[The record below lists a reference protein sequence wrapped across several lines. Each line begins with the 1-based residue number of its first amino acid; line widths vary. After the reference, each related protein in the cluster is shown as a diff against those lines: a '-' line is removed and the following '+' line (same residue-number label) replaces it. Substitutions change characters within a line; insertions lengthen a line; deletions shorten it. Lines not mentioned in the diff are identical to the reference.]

1 MHSLK
6 PLTPL
11 GGTTPRRDEYPGLIL
26 MENPDWA
33 MASVAARAGSV
44 KKLASAFTTFAQ
56 GKLAAVESI
65 DNSGKITN
73 FWTAPD
79 QWMVMAP
86 FASHESLA
94 ADLKAALGNTAAVVE
109 QTDGWCRFDLSGAHA
124 VNTLER
130 LSAANSRRMQANR
143 VCRTQIDHLGCFML
157 CHKAG
162 QDFSILGPRSAA
174 ASLHHAL
181 TTAAISIA

>member
-11 GGTTPRRDEYPGLIL
+11 GGTAPRRDEFAGLTL
-26 MENPDWA
+26 VENPDWA

-44 KKLASAFTTFAQ
+44 RKLASAFTSFAQ
-56 GKLAAVESI
+56 GKLAAVEAI
-65 DNSGKITN
+65 DSSGNIIN

-79 QWMVMAP
+79 QWMVTAP
-86 FASHESLA
+86 FASHENLA
-94 ADLKAALGNTAAVVE
+94 ADLKSALGDTASVVE
-109 QTDGWCRFDLSGAHA
+109 QTDGWCRFDLTGTY
-124 VNTLER
+124 VVDTLER
-130 LSAANSRRMQANR
+130 LSAANSRRMPANR

-174 ASLHHAL
+174 RSLHHAL
-181 TTAAISIA
+181 RTAAISVV